1 MAQVKAGKKIKAAF
15 KGKSKL
21 MKAKNK
27 NTGANVFVEESVIKE
42 NPESLDDI
50 LFQSDTNL
58 IRGTLDLKE
67 VIANILSIAVSY
79 SNDKR
84 GEIVK
89 ISEQIKPTENIEE
102 LILSDDPPYVEEIKP
117 VSYFACIYHTW
128 CFCRRL
134 YR

>member
-1 MAQVKAGKKIKAAF
+1 MG
-15 KGKSKL
+15 L
-21 MKAKNK
+21 
-27 NTGANVFVEESVIKE
+27 IKE

-84 GEIVK
+84 AEIVK

-102 LILSDDPPYVEEIKP
+102 LILSDDPPYVEEIKKIYAILTQIIP
-117 VSYFACIYHTW
+117 EIRKGVIDDVQNKIKDIITYPESYKNHSKLISI
-128 CFCRRL
+128 L
-134 YR
+134 ESKEIIQVVN